1 MKETP
6 STDSI
11 NRNKFDYGD
20 DVNFHFNEETAV
32 DDIFETFKEIHKLK
46 NRFISAAVVKKL
58 FGKLMRL
65 YRILETEQKS
75 IVLIN
80 WATEFYVDP
89 SVLKQAMNQNITDFT
104 SLAKI
109 VNDFKAAIEPQYM
122 WIFRK
127 MSSLTGGQE
136 MIKDIQEQVLNMFLC
151 CPEMTLFQKIGIGEL
166 RDNLK
171 TIQPVKS
178 EVIFSR

>member
-1 MKETP
+1 MP
-6 STDSI
+6 ATDSI
-11 NRNKFDYGD
+11 DRNKFDYGD
-20 DVNFHFNEETAV
+20 GDVNFHFNEETAV
-32 DDIFETFKEIHKLK
+32 DDIIEAFKDILKLK
-46 NRFISAAVVKKL
+46 NRFISAADVKKL
-58 FGKLMRL
+58 FGKLIRL
-65 YRILETEQKS
+65 YRILEKEQKS

-89 SVLKQAMNQNITDFT
+89 SVLKQTMNQNITDFT

-109 VNDFKAAIEPQYM
+109 VNDLKAAIEPQYM

-136 MIKDIQEQVLNMFLC
+136 MIKDIQEEVLTMFLK
-151 CPEMTLFQKIGIGEL
+151 CPEMTFSQKLAVNEL

-178 EVIFSR
+178 EVVFAR

>member
-1 MKETP
+1 MP

-11 NRNKFDYGD
+11 DRNKFDYGE
-20 DVNFHFNEETAV
+20 VNFHFNEETAV
-32 DDIFETFKEIHKLK
+32 ERIIETFKEIHKLK
-46 NRFISAAVVKKL
+46 KRFISAADVKKL
-58 FGKLMRL
+58 FGKLIRL
-65 YRILETEQKS
+65 YRILEKEEKNVV
-75 IVLIN
+75 ILN
-80 WATEFYVDP
+80 WATEYYVNP
-89 SVLKQAMNQNITDFT
+89 SVLKETMMQNINDFQ
-104 SLAKI
+104 SLAKT
-109 VNDFKAAIEPQYM
+109 VNDLKMAIEPQYM

-127 MSSLTGGQE
+127 LSSLTGGQE

-151 CPEMTLFQKIGIGEL
+151 CPEMTHFQKIGISEL